1 MLKKFSEKLKDQVM
15 KELQMKQSF
24 VAEIKEVEDRT
35 FEVVAS
41 TEGTDRDGEVLI
53 QAGLDMKN
61 YLLNPVILFGHD
73 YHSLPI
79 GKATAIEQRDGKT
92 IIRGVFASK
101 EANPLAEQVFQLYKE
116 GILKAVSV
124 GFIAK
129 RYDGMKIT
137 ESELLELSFVPV
149 PANPEALSV
158 RNFAKELVGMAKQ
171 YKMNGELAL
180 VIKSAKEQGMEVA
193 EEYDEVENG
202 TEQGD
207 SEADD
212 IDTPNDEKNVT
223 EEQLKAFLAD
233 FKELKEGIVNELK
246 SLKDELS
253 EMAKG
258 LDEKL
263 VGLQVTNV
271 KDESQSDEV
280 KSLSSE
286 DAKQLLKKTQ
296 MADSLLNEVNA
307 ILKRSK

>member
-1 MLKKFSEKLKDQVM
+1 M
-15 KELQMKQSF
+15 KELQSKQAF
-24 VAEIKEVEDRT
+24 IAEIKEVEDRT
-35 FEVVAS
+35 FEVIAS

-53 QAGLDMKN
+53 QAGIDMKN

-129 RYDGMKIT
+129 RYDGMHIT

-158 RNFAKELVGMAKQ
+158 RNFAKELVGMAKGL
-171 YKMNGELAL
+171 KMEGELAL
-180 VIKSAKEQGMEVA
+180 VVKSAKEQGMEVA
-193 EEYDEVENG
+193 EEYEELENG
-202 TEQGD
+202 TDEGD

-212 IDTPNDEKNVT
+212 TKTPNEGEKALEANIKAISDSLT
-223 EEQLKAFLAD
+223 ELTGVLT
-233 FKELKEGIVNELK
+233 NELK
-246 SLKDELS
+246 SLNDKLGEL
-253 EMAKG
+253 AKG

-271 KDESQSDEV
+271 KDESQSDEG
-280 KSLSSE
+280 KSLSAE
-286 DAKQLLKKTQ
+286 DTKELQKKTQ
-296 MADSLLNEVNA
+296 MADSLLNEVNS
-307 ILKRSK
+307 ILKRVK